1 MWPEISGN
9 VFTFC
14 WLYSLFCNGF
24 RQHYPTIICSQRL
37 TKLQSLENR
46 SCKIWILSAIVHLTF
61 QDLSLR
67 QKSNIHPSLWNTK
80 RNAVELP
87 SHHPPEALSTII
99 FPHPLMISMPK
110 VVAVFQVAL
119 ADLLWASVCGFWKG
133 GQPTDGLFFTQWV
146 ITSNSVARC
155 QTDSTCIAHRQQII
169 TTDSV
174 LIRWISVSQYVHI
187 LCTTC

>member
-1 MWPEISGN
+1 MARNFWECLHLLLTILIVLQQFQAALPNNHMIPEIN
-9 VFTFC
+9 K
-14 WLYSLFCNGF
+14 
-24 RQHYPTIICSQRL
+24 PTKPRNPILQNLNPVSYCALDISRSII
-37 TKLQSLENR
+37 
-46 SCKIWILSAIVHLTF
+46 
-61 QDLSLR
+61 R

-133 GQPTDGLFFTQWV
+133 GQPTDGLSFTQWV
-146 ITSNSVARC
+146 ITSNSVAIC

-174 LIRWISVSQYVHI
+174 LIRWISV
-187 LCTTC
+187 